1 MLCASSVFAQS
12 PATTAPSAAAN
23 PAAADPGEFIEQPV
37 GAGAATPSSSA
48 GGASPFGFLN
58 TASRSANL
66 LGDMWGL
73 RPMLSKYGVT
83 LSITET
89 SEILGNVSGGTR
101 QGFDYDGLTTAT
113 AQMDTQRAFG
123 LYGGLFNVSALQI
136 HAAT

>member
-1 MLCASSVFAQS
+1 MASNAGEFS
-12 PATTAPSAAAN
+12 TTPAAN
-23 PAAADPGEFIEQPV
+23 PGEFIEQPV
-37 GAGAATPSSSA
+37 SAGAATPSSNA
-48 GGASPFGFLN
+48 GGAGPFGFLS
-58 TASRSANL
+58 TASHSANL

-113 AQMDTQRAFG
+113 AT
-123 LYGGLFNVSALQI
+123 GGGIAMGFDYQKPVCTPNGGTAKVKSPMGNCP
-136 HAAT
+136 